1 MDTFYSPKIIAIL
14 FNQKSNDAESLAS
27 EIKLKLKDDFAD
39 VYKELGLLQL
49 KIEKDK
55 KAKKNLQRYLDLAI
69 NPKDKSIIE
78 SYLN

>member
-1 MDTFYSPKIIAIL
+1 MIS
-14 FNQKSNDAESLAS
+14 KS
-27 EIKLKLKDDFAD
+27 IK
-39 VYKELGLLQL
+39 L